1 MTRFCTEKGSVYGF
15 WYAQMWS
22 VLLQESSALISHL
35 DIVPTLLDW
44 FGLSYPQ
51 YELNGQT
58 ASLTGAA
65 LMCFVFFF
73 EKFVNR
79 HEKCC

>member
-15 WYAQMWS
+15 YYATLS
-22 VLLQESSALISHL
+22 SGLLQESSALISHL

-51 YELNGQT
+51 YELNGQAAT
-58 ASLTGAA
+58 LTGSAF
-65 LMCFVFFF
+65 MCFLFCFLRNC
-73 EKFVNR
+73 K
-79 HEKCC
+79 